1 MQIMLEKAYPLI
13 GGFLGVIL
21 AFISK
26 FNLLEIESYKEIMS
40 SSISLG
46 SIAVGFLAAAI
57 TLLPSLSNN
66 ELVKNLKRLG
76 AYQKLLLYI
85 IKAIIGLFIISI
97 LSIVG
102 LFITN
107 ISIGIVRDLF
117 GYTWIFIFIV
127 AILSIIRVIHLFLKF
142 LVLTQN
148 NID

>member
-1 MQIMLEKAYPLI
+1 MLEKAYPLI
-13 GGFLGVIL
+13 GGFLGVLL

-26 FNLLEIESYKEIMS
+26 FKLLEIESYKEIMS

-117 GYTWIFIFIV
+117 GYIWIFIFIV

>member
-1 MQIMLEKAYPLI
+1 MLEKAYPLI
-13 GGFLGVIL
+13 GGFLGVVL

-26 FNLLEIESYKEIMS
+26 FKLLELESYKEIMS

>member
-117 GYTWIFIFIV
+117 GFTWIFIFIV

>member
-1 MQIMLEKAYPLI
+1 MQIMLEKTYPLI